1 MRRGEG
7 DGGCHG
13 RVSRFC
19 LAQYVPIFA
28 AKGALSLLAS
38 TVLVARNAADVG
50 LRGDVV
56 ATVPP
61 IMSVVPAVT
70 IEFFPFIMLQSFS
83 RPSVMVQ

>member
-1 MRRGEG
+1 MWRGEG

-19 LAQYVPIFA
+19 VAEYAPICAF
-28 AKGALSLLAS
+28 KGALSLLAS

-56 ATVPP
+56 ATVLP
-61 IMSVVPAVT
+61 IRSVVPAVT
-70 IEFFPFIMLQSFS
+70 IEFLPFIMLQSFS
-83 RPSVMVQ
+83 RPPVIVQ

>member
-19 LAQYVPIFA
+19 VEEYVPICA
-28 AKGALSLLAS
+28 IKGALSLLAS
-38 TVLVARNAADVG
+38 TVLVALNAADVG

-56 ATVPP
+56 ATAPP
-61 IMSVVPAVT
+61 IMSAVHAVT
-70 IEFFPFIMLQSFS
+70 IEFFPFIMLQSFG
-83 RPSVMVQ
+83 RPSVIVQ